1 VYAFF
6 FVSWFFRCPK
16 TGEKTPRTPQNKQQT
31 KIQGTKNT
39 NTKKNKNTKTHDRTQ
54 LSASSPP
61 PLGVFNLIMFGFLVL
76 MFASLGFVC
85 CKKGKKL

>member
-1 VYAFF
+1 MHFF
-6 FVSWFFRCPK
+6 LFLGFSGVLKPEKKHQEPPK
-16 TGEKTPRTPQNKQQT
+16 TNNKLKYKEPKTQIP
-31 KIQGTKNT
+31 
-39 NTKKNKNTKTHDRTQ
+39 KKNKNTKTHDRTQ